1 MGQDSLLGVGWQAES
16 MEPSAAR
23 EHLGVRPARG
33 GGCGRLS
40 GGSCAI
46 GAEGYRSKPRR
57 AANGSTSVWWA
68 SGAADGYGAALC
80 PKWGW
85 RRGGE
90 EKIFRT
96 LKSVPCI
103 YLLKSFAE
111 FRCGGQEYDYVIQ
124 LSWQSDI

>member
-1 MGQDSLLGVGWQAES
+1 MGRDSLLGVGWQAES
-16 MEPSAAR
+16 TEPSAAR

-68 SGAADGYGAALC
+68 GGAAMDTAPPFAQNAA
-80 PKWGW
+80 
-85 RRGGE
+85 GE
-90 EKIFRT
+90 EEEKKRY
-96 LKSVPCI
+96 SVHA
-103 YLLKSFAE
+103 K
-111 FRCGGQEYDYVIQ
+111 
-124 LSWQSDI
+124 